1 MKSKTGIILMLAGGA
16 AIIFSLIII
25 AENIR
30 LDSQGKKNS
39 ENVLNILESEISSY
53 SEDENNITYTD
64 GNGLKRSKTISVDNN
79 YYSGIIDIPEI
90 GIKLP
95 VMSEWNYDN
104 LNISPCLFYND
115 EKNNR
120 KIIAG
125 HNYSSHFGK
134 LKQLK
139 QGDYIIFTNAENKSV
154 IYKVLQTEILGSTD
168 TDKILGGDDWNLA
181 LFTCSLSG
189 YERVTVRCI
198 QAD

>member
-64 GNGLKRSKTISVDNN
+64 GNGLKKSKTISVDNN

-139 QGDYIIFTNAENKSV
+139 QGDYIIFTNAENKRV

-168 TDKILGGDDWNLA
+168 TDKMLGGDDWNLT

>member
-1 MKSKTGIILMLAGGA
+1 MLSGGA

-25 AENIR
+25 VGNIR
-30 LDSQGKKNS
+30 LDIQGKKKS
-39 ENVLNILESEISSY
+39 ENILSILDSEINSY
-53 SEDENNITYTD
+53 VDKDNKITYTD
-64 GNGLKRSKTISVDNN
+64 SNGLKKLKTISVDNN

-90 GIKLP
+90 NIRLP

-115 EKNNR
+115 EKNNK

-139 QGDYIIFTNAENKSV
+139 NGDQVIFTDTENKTIV
-154 IYKVLQTEILGSTD
+154 YKVVQIEILSSID
-168 TDKILGGDDWNLA
+168 SDEMKNGDDWDLT
-181 LFTCSLSG
+181 LFTCTLSG
-189 YERVTVRCI
+189 QERLTIRCI
-198 QAD
+198 KAD

>member
-1 MKSKTGIILMLAGGA
+1 MLSGGA

-25 AENIR
+25 VGNIR
-30 LDSQGKKNS
+30 LDIQGKKKS
-39 ENVLNILESEISSY
+39 ENILSILDSEINSY
-53 SEDENNITYTD
+53 VDKDNKITYTD
-64 GNGLKRSKTISVDNN
+64 SNGLKKLKTISVDNN

-90 GIKLP
+90 NIRLP

-115 EKNNR
+115 EKNNK

-139 QGDYIIFTNAENKSV
+139 NGDQVIFTDTENKTIV
-154 IYKVLQTEILGSTD
+154 YKVDQIEILSSID
-168 TDKILGGDDWNLA
+168 SDEMKSGDDWDLT
-181 LFTCSLSG
+181 LFTCTLSG
-189 YERVTVRCI
+189 QERLTIRCI
-198 QAD
+198 KAD